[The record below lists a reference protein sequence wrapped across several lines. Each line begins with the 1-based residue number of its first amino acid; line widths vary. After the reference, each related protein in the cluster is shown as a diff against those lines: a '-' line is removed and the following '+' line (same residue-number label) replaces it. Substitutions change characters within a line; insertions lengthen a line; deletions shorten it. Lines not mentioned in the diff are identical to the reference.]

1 MVDVIIADNAFALRT
16 FIVINAPVSVATG
29 QQLFA
34 VNLNAV
40 HATMMPLVHVTD
52 ATKKFVLHVS
62 LTTIENNVVVLIID
76 KVHRTN
82 FFSYLNIRILYGE
95 IN

>member
-40 HATMMPLVHVTD
+40 HTTMMPLVHV
-52 ATKKFVLHVS
+52 ANAAKKFVLHVS

-82 FFSYLNIRILYGE
+82 FFPI
-95 IN
+95 